1 MFLLCAFLDEMGIG
15 EVPGT
20 CDRFAFNLKFSEADP
35 TVLEEMRM
43 EENLWTEIKR
53 DAPGLRLV
61 KRDTVG
67 MKDRI
72 DVLTAVTW
80 EEWNLTVSQKKF
92 QTIIRVGDFMSE

>member
-43 EENLWTEIKR
+43 EENL
-53 DAPGLRLV
+53 
-61 KRDTVG
+61 
-67 MKDRI
+67 
-72 DVLTAVTW
+72 
-80 EEWNLTVSQKKF
+80 
-92 QTIIRVGDFMSE
+92 